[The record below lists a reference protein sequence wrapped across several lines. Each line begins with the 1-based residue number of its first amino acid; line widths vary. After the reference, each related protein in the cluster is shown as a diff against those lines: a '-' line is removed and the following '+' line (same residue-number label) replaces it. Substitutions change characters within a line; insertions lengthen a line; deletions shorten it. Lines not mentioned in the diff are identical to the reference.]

1 MYTFLPNTSFAK
13 LLAKLATNF
22 KFLKTFNSGFS
33 YIKVWFTKRNSTS
46 LELENRTN
54 LKLWWLNNTSI
65 KNDIFNLPKD
75 RIFVKCYGLLSFAKI

>member
-13 LLAKLATNF
+13 LLAKLPTNL
-22 KFLKTFNSGFS
+22 KFLKTFNWGFS